1 MTPPAAPLGSEVAAH
16 MAVSPGQVTVKG
28 GQGDGELGVAIHGL
42 AFGQAGGCL
51 GLAVVLGSI
60 VAQAQ
65 LQGGH

>member
-1 MTPPAAPLGSEVAAH
+1 